1 MSWKAKSSF
10 VTYASEALWA
20 RLLSVVV
27 LSGVSAAL
35 YGGSR
40 LEGSREP
47 LFGQW

>member
-10 VTYASEALWA
+10 VTYASESLWA

-27 LSGVSAAL
+27 LSGVTAAL
-35 YGGSR
+35 YGGIEVRGFSV
-40 LEGSREP
+40 L